1 MPHSIDRTHPWSK
14 YICSGWVFGAVA
26 CLRGGR
32 VGGVIELPING
43 SSVWEAMNYYE
54 FPSSSDVFVLVDVL
68 KLFSRLLVVLVV
80 VRTRLALGGDLL
92 GRH

>member
-1 MPHSIDRTHPWSK
+1 
-14 YICSGWVFGAVA
+14 
-26 CLRGGR
+26 
-32 VGGVIELPING
+32 
-43 SSVWEAMNYYE
+43 MNYYE